1 MSSYNWAK
9 KLCDVKTSIKA
20 RTGVLPLR
28 AFLHQNV
35 VGRGARR
42 RSVGVAA
49 TVLVGRPTV
58 APWSSRSPAVSRAGR
73 VGVRAV
79 GRDSVACGGCRLV
92 VRRACRPEHR
102 FTPWR
107 L

>member
-1 MSSYNWAK
+1 MSSYNLAK

-20 RTGVLPLR
+20 RRDVLPLW
-28 AFLHQNV
+28 AFLCQNV
-35 VGRGARR
+35 VGRGACRR
-42 RSVGVAA
+42 CVGVAV

-58 APWSSRSPAVSRAGR
+58 APWSRRSPAVPRAGR
-73 VGVRAV
+73 AGVRAV
-79 GRDSVACGGCRLV
+79 GRDGAACGGCRLV